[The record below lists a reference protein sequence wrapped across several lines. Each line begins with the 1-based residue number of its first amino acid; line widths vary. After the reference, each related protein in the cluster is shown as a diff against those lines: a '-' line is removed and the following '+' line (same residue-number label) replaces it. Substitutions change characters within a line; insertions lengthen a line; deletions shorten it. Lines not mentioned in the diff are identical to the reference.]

1 MWWTVA
7 ALLVGAA
14 VGLAVAAFRRET
26 ASATALDARAGGY
39 PTGGFVFAALA
50 FIIVLSKLA

>member
-1 MWWTVA
+1 MV

-26 ASATALDARAGGY
+26 ASATALDARAGEY
-39 PTGGFVFAALA
+39 LTGGFAFAALA
-50 FIIVLSKLA
+50 FVIVLSKLV